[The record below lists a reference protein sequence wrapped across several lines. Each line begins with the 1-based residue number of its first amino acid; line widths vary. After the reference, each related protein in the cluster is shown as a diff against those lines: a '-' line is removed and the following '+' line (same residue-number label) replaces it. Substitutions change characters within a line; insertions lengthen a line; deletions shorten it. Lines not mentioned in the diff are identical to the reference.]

1 MRGLEGVR
9 VPELGEMV
17 SAAYAA
23 KLFADL
29 GADVVK
35 VESPGGERAR
45 RRGPFPSGESDP
57 ERSGLFLYL
66 NTNKR
71 SVVLDLDEP
80 LDPEPPGH
88 AHRRVR
94 HPDPQPAAT
103 AGRGAGGW
111 ATMSPGAL
119 EDPELPPLKEA
130 AYSDYG
136 IRLILGGWTPIS
148 RTA

>member
-23 KLFADL
+23 KLLADL

-35 VESPGGERAR
+35 VEPPGGERAR

-80 LDPEPPGH
+80 LDRSRLDTLIAGSDILIHNLPRPRVEALAVG
-88 AHRRVR
+88 RR
-94 HPDPQPAAT
+94 
-103 AGRGAGGW
+103 
-111 ATMSPGAL
+111 
-119 EDPELPPLKEA
+119 
-130 AYSDYG
+130 
-136 IRLILGGWTPIS
+136 
-148 RTA
+148 